1 MAAHDHALADT
12 AGVSGDRREFHEP
25 MPDAVSL
32 AVGIV
37 EDDRGTREGLAALV
51 GGTPGFRCVGTFA
64 SVEDALRGLAAAVPH
79 VLLLDIHLPGL
90 SGSEGVR
97 LLRDRYPV
105 TQVLML
111 TVYAEEERVF
121 ESLCNGACG
130 YLLKKTP
137 PARLLEAIVE
147 AHKGG
152 SPMSPDIARK
162 VVGALQRTGPLEKP
176 DQALTP
182 HEARIIRMLAEGDSY
197 QEVGDRLGITVNTVR
212 NYIRRIYEKLQV
224 HTKSAAVSKA
234 LRTRLIP

>member
-1 MAAHDHALADT
+1 MA
-12 AGVSGDRREFHEP
+12 GD
-25 MPDAVSL
+25 ASL

-51 GGTPGFRCVGTFA
+51 GGTPGFRCVAMYA
-64 SVEDALRGLAAAVPH
+64 SVEEALKGLAAAVPD
-79 VLLLDIHLPGL
+79 VLLLDIHLPGV

-97 LLRDRYPV
+97 PLRDRFPRM
-105 TQVLML
+105 QVLML

-147 AHKGG
+147 AHEGG
-152 SPMSPDIARK
+152 SPMSPDIARQ
-162 VVGALQRTGPLEKP
+162 VVVALQRTGPLEKP
-176 DQALTP
+176 EQALTP
-182 HEARIIRMLAEGDSY
+182 HESRIIRMLADGDSY

-212 NYIRRIYEKLQV
+212 NHIRRIYEKLQV
-224 HTKSAAVSKA
+224 HTKSQAVSKA
-234 LRTRLIP
+234 LRGRLIP